1 MGGGEHMSFKEQ
13 KIVRL
18 FGRRNGHESIVKI
31 QYADKSIRVLVSKT
45 KKPFLIGVS
54 GKGLRA

>member
-1 MGGGEHMSFKEQ
+1 MSFKEQ